1 MKKIMSGFLA
11 LLMTCGTP
19 VYAEEEST
27 DEPAEPAEVQE
38 TNEYTEGPEVPAV
51 EVLAENPEEP
61 TEEPMQEDAAVPE
74 EAADLLQE
82 QDVEPVPASRDGSY
96 GSAGDWEWTELT
108 ESTWSSYN
116 TFVFAN
122 SADTYVEGQGYYY
135 DLPCVHPE
143 LTFDEW
149 RYVALGTGES
159 VMIYNCGR
167 WRDKTVSMR
176 VTMNCNSSPE
186 HLMEHTFYLRRRGIE
201 DAFNYGDYT
210 EYTVEFFFG
219 DRGEEL
225 EEAYFDNMMFIPQDL
240 DDYQTSV
247 FTVNE
252 GEITGGQYTPGH
264 HYSFRVSDDYKS
276 VTLHDENGELI
287 DNNNPAGIAYIFTK
301 NVHSYTVRDMCTG
314 QSGAGSGG
322 IGYEHSSEYTQVFDP
337 EMRNVRFTKNWTGDD
352 ERPHDYEV
360 TVHMMGSDGTDY
372 KAVLN
377 RDNGWSAIIEGVYM
391 DDGWG
396 NEITYEY
403 YEECD
408 APDFIAESDAEHR
421 VPFEKGES
429 EDQEITLD
437 NHAGGLVIRYREKDT
452 EVILH
457 ERYVDGTL
465 RKDDP
470 YAVPSPVIAGY
481 SLSDEGD
488 ATTEGVMPED
498 LYFRDVYYEKDPMRG
513 SLVTV
518 SVDAEPAALTA
529 VLPGDIIT
537 YTVNAVNTGIFSA
550 NTGTAVAVRIPEGL
564 EYVPGSATG
573 GAVYDPETGTL
584 TWENGMLEPGITASF
599 SFQAA
604 VTQTGKSPVYL
615 NAEYTVGSDGV
626 RRESNEVIHTMNGSD
641 ITGPAA
647 LQLVKGSVV
656 YREVQT
662 YHTEY
667 VQEPVYTTVTDA
679 VLPTGIFTAPGDGDY
694 TFTITGGAGAGWGQ
708 KSGGRGASAKGTIH
722 LAAGETVWVQ
732 LAGKSSQGWAA
743 SPGGGD
749 GGGLSNP
756 AGGAYSYIRLGDEP
770 KDVEAMRAD
779 GTIGSLLLVA
789 AGGGGANSNYG
800 FGGRAANATGNT
812 TATHKGANATSSLG
826 GGGGGWYGGKARYGG
841 VSYAN
846 AELMTDTSTTAGENG
861 RTGSASKW
869 GEQQNDGGHGTVTY
883 PYISDYID
891 GEAYQ
896 VPDAPAWVPVSDL
909 EALLEE
915 QTGGSVIRYDLALS
929 NNGNETSHDTV
940 MSDRIPAYAKLLAG
954 TMTYTL
960 SKELGEGQAYTVEMT
975 RNLTPEDLARS
986 DEELLAEEISAGY
999 SVSDISR
1006 STADQWTD
1014 FTDGDLTNGEYNAAM
1029 DRVDWHLGDLAGR
1042 STVTKQ
1048 LQVVIDRDAA
1058 DYTAS
1063 VDNQAEFAREV
1074 PEESLGTLTALKHA
1088 SNIIQTKL
1096 GSEPLKTVTV
1106 KKVWEDDTEEERPET
1121 VTIHITG
1128 SDGSHDVREISAT
1141 DGWTAVFSAL
1151 PYCLPG
1157 SEEPITY
1164 QVWEDVPEG
1173 YESTADVYH
1182 KESVPADYSAQAFIT
1197 NCYVRLIDIPVEKHW
1212 ENIAEPELQPKAV
1225 CVDLYEADGDAR
1237 IWTDSLILNEEVGW
1251 SGAFRN
1257 LPEKRE
1263 GKVIEYITEEREQTG
1278 YMASYQTGT
1287 DGRHIITNTY
1297 LDVLEPDR
1305 DVLLRVIKTDRT
1317 KPDLDMSGTKFLLLN
1332 RDGTLAAEITDG
1344 QLTGWVSPEEGTPV
1358 TVSGN
1363 TAEIRGISEG
1373 TYTLREIPL
1382 QGYTSVD
1389 DIVITVSFD
1398 QYPETLE
1405 YRSYS
1410 LSNDAR
1416 LESGAEYNGETGEL
1430 VYTITVPNRPKF
1442 LLPEAGGKGVRLIM
1456 TMGVL
1461 AVLAGVLIA
1470 GKTKR

>member
-1 MKKIMSGFLA
+1 MKRMISGLLAVFLS
-11 LLMTCGTP
+11 CGVP
-19 VYAEEEST
+19 VYAEEEPAGMPEPQETAPAEGETIAEEEIPAELPTESPEESLQENAEEPEELP
-27 DEPAEPAEVQE
+27 DEPDMPETEPAPV
-38 TNEYTEGPEVPAV
+38 NRD
-51 EVLAENPEEP
+51 EP
-61 TEEPMQEDAAVPE
+61 D
-74 EAADLLQE
+74 
-82 QDVEPVPASRDGSY
+82 S
-96 GSAGDWEWTELT
+96 SAGDWEWSELT

-135 DLPCVHPE
+135 ELPCIHPE

-149 RYVALGTGES
+149 RYVYLPTGES
-159 VMIYNCGR
+159 IMIYNCGR
-167 WRDKTVSMR
+167 FRDKTVSMR
-176 VTMNCNSSPE
+176 VTKHQNSSAE
-186 HLMEHTFYLRRRGIE
+186 HLLTDTFYLKRRGIE
-201 DAFNYGDYT
+201 SAFRAGSYT
-210 EYTVEFFFG
+210 EYSVEFFFG

-225 EEAYFDNMMFIPQDL
+225 VPAYFDNMMFIPMDL
-240 DDYQTSV
+240 DDYQTTV
-247 FTVNE
+247 FTLNE
-252 GEITGGQYTPGH
+252 GEFTGGQYTPDH
-264 HYSFRVSDDYKS
+264 HYSIQVSDDRKT
-276 VTLHDENGELI
+276 VTLHDIDGELL
-287 DNNNPAGIAYIFTK
+287 DNDNQVGIAYLFTK
-301 NVHSYTVRDMCTG
+301 NVHSYTIRDFCTSE
-314 QSGAGSGG
+314 SGAGSGG
-322 IGYEHSSEYTQVFDP
+322 IGYEHSSEYTKVFDP
-337 EMRNVRFTKNWTGDD
+337 EMRNVRFTKSWTGDD

-360 TVHMMGSDGTDY
+360 TVHMAGSDGTDY

-377 RDNGWSAIIEGVYM
+377 RDNSWSVVIEGVYM

-403 YEECD
+403 YEECS

-421 VPFEKGES
+421 IPFEKGES

-452 EVILH
+452 EVVLH

-481 SLSDEGD
+481 SLSDERD
-488 ATTEGVMPED
+488 RFAEGVMPED
-498 LYFRDVYYEKDPMRG
+498 LYFLDVYYEKDPMRG

-518 SVDAEPAALTA
+518 SVDADPAALTS
-529 VLPGDIIT
+529 VLPGDVIT

-564 EYVPGSATG
+564 EYIPGSATD
-573 GAVYDPETGTL
+573 GAVYNPETGTL
-584 TWENGMLEPGITASF
+584 TWENGMLEPGSTASF

-604 VTQTGKSPVYL
+604 VAQTGKSPVYL
-615 NAEYTVGSDGV
+615 NAEYIVGSDGV
-626 RRESNEVIHTMNGSD
+626 TRESNEVIHTMNGSG

-679 VLPTGIFTAPGDGDY
+679 VLPTGVFTAPGDGDY
-694 TFTITGGAGAGWGQ
+694 TFTIVGGAGAGWGA
-708 KSGGRGASAKGTIH
+708 KSGGRGATATGTIH
-722 LAAGETVWVQ
+722 LDAGESVYVQ
-732 LAGKSSQGWAA
+732 LGGRSHQGWSAG
-743 SPGGGD
+743 PGGGD
-749 GGGLSNP
+749 GDGLDNP

-779 GTIGSLLLVA
+779 GTLDTLLLVA

-800 FGGRAANATGNT
+800 FGGRATGATGNT
-812 TATHKGANATSSLG
+812 TSTHKGAHSTSSLG
-826 GGGGGWYGGKARYGG
+826 GGGGGYWGGAARYGG
-841 VSYAN
+841 ISYAN
-846 AELMTDTSTTAGENG
+846 TELMSNATTTAGANG

-869 GEQQNDGGHGTVTY
+869 GEQQNEGGSGRITY
-883 PYISDYID
+883 TYISDYTD

-896 VPDAPAWVPVSDL
+896 VPDAPMWVPVSDL

-960 SKELGEGQAYTVEMT
+960 SKELGEGQVYTVEMI

-999 SVSDISR
+999 SVSNVSR

-1014 FTDGDLTNGEYNAAM
+1014 FTDGDLSNGEYNAAM
-1029 DRVDWHLGDLAGR
+1029 NRVDWHLGDLAGR

-1048 LQVVIDRDAA
+1048 LQVVIDQDAA

-1063 VDNQAEFAREV
+1063 IDNQAEFAREV
-1074 PEESLGTLTALKHA
+1074 PEESLGTMTALKHA
-1088 SNIIQTKL
+1088 SNIVQTKL

-1106 KKVWEDDTEEERPET
+1106 KKVWEDDSEDTRPET

-1128 SDGSHDVREISAT
+1128 SDGNHDVREISSA

-1151 PYCLPG
+1151 PYYLPG
-1157 SEEPITY
+1157 SEESIAY

-1182 KESVPADYSAQAFIT
+1182 KEPVPADYSAQVFIT
-1197 NCYVRLIDIPVEKHW
+1197 NRYVRLIDIPVEKHW

-1225 CVDLYEADGDAR
+1225 CVDLYEADGEAR
-1237 IWTDSLILNEEVGW
+1237 IWVDSLILSEEGGW
-1251 SGAFRN
+1251 TAAFQG

-1263 GKVIEYITEEREQTG
+1263 GKVIEYIIEEREQTG
-1278 YMASYQTGT
+1278 YRASYQTGM
-1287 DGRHIITNTY
+1287 DSGQIITNTY
-1297 LDVLEPDR
+1297 LDLLEPDK
-1305 DVLLRVIKTDRT
+1305 DVLLRITKTDRT

-1344 QLTGWVSPEEGTPV
+1344 QLTGWVSPEEGTEIV
-1358 TVSGN
+1358 IEGN
-1363 TAEIRGISEG
+1363 AAEVRGVNEG
-1373 TYTLREIPL
+1373 TYILRETPL
-1382 QGYTSVD
+1382 PGYTEAG
-1389 DIVITVSFD
+1389 DIEITISFD
-1398 QYPETLE
+1398 QDPETLE
-1405 YRSYS
+1405 YREYS
-1410 LSNDAR
+1410 LSNNAR
-1416 LESGAEYNGETGEL
+1416 QESSAQYSGETGGL
-1430 VYTITVPNRPKF
+1430 VFSITVTNRSKF
-1442 LLPEAGGKGVRLIM
+1442 LLPEAGGRGVRTIM
-1456 TMGVL
+1456 VIGAL
-1461 AVLAGVLIA
+1461 AVLTGVLI
-1470 GKTKR
+1470 GVKNR